1 MEVPSPTWDQKYWE
15 SAVGILLRL
24 MFQHRELHHIQV
36 RKHFGRRPVE
46 LSILGSF
53 ATSIS

>member
-46 LSILGSF
+46 LWILGSF